1 MMTNDPNLV
10 ERNLAVVEQHIQGEA
25 RDVDSILCLYTD
37 DVVLEVPGR
46 GLRFEGR
53 DAIRANY
60 VAMWPSMAQVELVP
74 LDRFATADRVVDD
87 MIVRMRL
94 VGEGMVNAPL
104 PIGSEVELRLV
115 HHFWMRDGLIAREQ
129 VFEMWR
135 LRHGAQPAQGSDAQL
150 QETCA

>member
-1 MMTNDPNLV
+1 MTNDPDLV

-94 VGEGMVNAPL
+94 VGDGMVNAPL

-135 LRHGAQPAQGSDAQL
+135 LRPRAQPAQGSDERL
-150 QETCA
+150 QEACA